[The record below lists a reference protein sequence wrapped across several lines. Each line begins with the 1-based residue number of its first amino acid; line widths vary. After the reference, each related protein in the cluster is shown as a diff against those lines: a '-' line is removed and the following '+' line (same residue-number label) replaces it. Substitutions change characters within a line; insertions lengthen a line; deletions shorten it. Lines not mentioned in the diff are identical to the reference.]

1 VAGSGART
9 VDLVWG
15 AASDNIAVDHYSVF
29 VDGVVA
35 ASTSGIRLDGI
46 AVSDGVVHVFSV
58 AAVDAAGNV
67 GPTAGMEL
75 ALPDVTAPSTAVGFS
90 AAPTG
95 ATSVALA
102 WSAATDNVGV
112 VAYRLKRN
120 GIRLSD
126 LGPSAVGL
134 TDAGL
139 TSGATYTYTL
149 AAVDAAGNVGQA
161 ASVEVRVGSAD
172 VTPPTAPLDL
182 RAVALSKRRISL
194 TWAASTDDRPGSL
207 RYKVFRGRK
216 RVATVTT
223 LSYVDRPA
231 VSGWYKY
238 RVKAVD
244 SAGNVSSFSVAVRIK
259 AHR

>member
-1 VAGSGART
+1 V
-9 VDLVWG
+9 
-15 AASDNIAVDHYSVF
+15 
-29 VDGVVA
+29 
-35 ASTSGIRLDGI
+35 
-46 AVSDGVVHVFSV
+46 
-58 AAVDAAGNV
+58 
-67 GPTAGMEL
+67 
-75 ALPDVTAPSTAVGFS
+75 
-90 AAPTG
+90 
-95 ATSVALA
+95 

-120 GIRLSD
+120 GIRLPD
-126 LGPSAVGL
+126 LGPSAV
-134 TDAGL
+134 TFADAGL

-161 ASVEVRVGSAD
+161 ASVGVSLGSAD

-182 RAVALSKRRISL
+182 RAVALSGRRISL
-194 TWAASTDDRPGSL
+194 TWAASTDDRAGTL
-207 RYKVFRGRK
+207 RYRVFRGRK

-223 LSYVDRPA
+223 LGYVDRPA

-259 AHR
+259 AHA